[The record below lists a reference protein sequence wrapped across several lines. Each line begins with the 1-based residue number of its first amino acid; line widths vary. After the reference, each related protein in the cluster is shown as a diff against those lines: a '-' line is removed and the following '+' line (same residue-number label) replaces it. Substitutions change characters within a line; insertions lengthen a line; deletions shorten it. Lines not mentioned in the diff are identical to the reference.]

1 MGSPA
6 QAPNGV
12 AVEEVR
18 SLVDQWIAAAEQF
31 PPDAV
36 ARRLAGVLSEDN
48 GLEFTVRFVDEVLRP
63 QDHRV
68 AARGLANLS
77 PIAPRFLPP
86 WMRLAI
92 RAGGI
97 VGRILPQLVVPIA
110 RRTMRTMVGH
120 LILDARPA
128 QLGRAIAKL
137 RARGDKLNLNLLGE
151 AVLGDQEA
159 DRRLEG
165 TRALLTR
172 PDVDY
177 VSIKVSSVA
186 SQIILWSFEE
196 TVEKIVAR
204 LTPLYE
210 TAAASDPPTFI
221 NLDMEEYRDLDLT
234 IEAFQR
240 LLDQPSLINYS
251 AGIVLQA
258 YLPDAL
264 PALDRLTEW
273 AIARRRRGGAP
284 IKIRVVKGANLAMER
299 VDSAVH
305 GWPLATFGSKAETDA
320 NYLRMLSRALDPVRL
335 DAVRIGIAGH
345 NLFDIAYSWLL
356 AQQRGVTDSIDYEML
371 LGMATP
377 QAAAVLHTV
386 GDLRLYTPVVDPRE
400 FDVAIAYLVRRL
412 EENASSENFMSAVH
426 NLGTDES
433 LREREYRR
441 FLESLDLLDAEI
453 PERNRTQDRNRERL
467 AAITEDPHHAG
478 FANVPDTDPSLPAN
492 RDWATATLSRIKE
505 STAGE
510 DAIRAAKLTE
520 ETQLEDLLR
529 TLTAGAARW
538 AALPDIERSAVLR
551 RTGHLLAARR
561 DELIEVMAAET
572 GKTISESD
580 PEVSEAIDMAHY
592 YAELGLQLGRVA
604 GARFAPARVT
614 AVTPPWNFPVAIPFG
629 TTAAPLAT
637 GSAVLLKPAP
647 EARRCSAV
655 FAHALWDAGVPRDV
669 LALADIEEGTLGRE
683 LIAHP
688 AVDRVILTG
697 SYETAEMFRS
707 FRPDLPLVAETSG
720 KNAMIITPSADLD
733 LAVSDLVN
741 SAFGHAGQKCS
752 AASLAILVGSL
763 RSSRRFRSQLVD
775 AVTSMRVGYPQ
786 DAANRM
792 GPLIGPARGKLL
804 HGLTRLDPGE
814 EWLIT
819 PRQLDES
826 GRLWSPGVRAGVR
839 PGSQTHRT
847 EYFGPVLG
855 IMYAA
860 DLDEA
865 IELQNAVDYGLTA
878 GLHSLDVS
886 EVQTW
891 MERVQAGN
899 LYVNRGTTGAIIRR
913 QPFGGWKRSSVGT
926 GAKAGGPNYLVRLG
940 RWAAV
945 EDVDHESSVDHAART
960 AHGGNAVTPTMRLQA
975 YLTAALEALSSDRNA
990 AAWFR
995 RAVDDDARVWAA
1007 EFGVSRDVS
1016 ELGVERNVFRYRP
1029 AECAVRIAEGA
1040 SLRDALRVIA
1050 AGLLSRARFTVSAGA
1065 PLPDAVVG
1073 ALADLG
1079 IAVHEQ
1085 SDDDWQQE
1093 LAGVTGRVRLVG
1105 ADGRAALAA
1114 AGGSPELAIWDDP
1127 VTVAGRLELLPF
1139 LLEQSVSVTAH
1150 RFGGSSPLSDIGI

>member
-6 QAPNGV
+6 EAPYGV

-18 SLVDQWIAAAEQF
+18 ALVDQWIAAAEQF

-48 GLEFTVRFVDEVLRP
+48 GLDFTVRFVDEVVRP
-63 QDHRV
+63 EDHRV
-68 AARGLANLS
+68 AAHGLANLS
-77 PIAPRFLPP
+77 PITPRFLPP

-97 VGRILPQLVVPIA
+97 VGPILPQLVVPIA

-120 LILDARPA
+120 LILDARPD
-128 QLGRAIAKL
+128 QLGKAIAKL

-151 AVLGDQEA
+151 AVLGDHEA

-165 TRALLTR
+165 TRDLLTR

-177 VSIKVSSVA
+177 VSIKVSSVV

-251 AGIVLQA
+251 GGIVLQA

-273 AIARRRRGGAP
+273 ATARRRRGGAP

-299 VDSAVH
+299 VDSAIH

-320 NYLRMLSRALDPVRL
+320 NYLRVLSRALDPARL

-356 AQQRGVTDSIDYEML
+356 ARQRGVTDSIEYEML

-377 QAAAVLHTV
+377 QAAAVRQTV

-426 NLGTDES
+426 RLGADRP
-433 LREREYRR
+433 LREREYQR
-441 FLESLDLLDAEI
+441 FLDSLDLLDTAI
-453 PERNRTQDRNRERL
+453 PERNRTQDRAGERSTV
-467 AAITEDPHHAG
+467 ATEDPYRPG
-478 FANVPDTDPSLPAN
+478 FANTPDTDPSLPAN
-492 RDWATATLSRIKE
+492 RAWAAAALARIKE
-505 STAGE
+505 STAG
-510 DAIRAAKLTE
+510 DDTIRAARISDEARLR
-520 ETQLEDLLR
+520 DLLSD
-529 TLTAGAARW
+529 LTDGAARW
-538 AALPDIERSAVLR
+538 AALPDRERSAILR
-551 RTGHLLAARR
+551 RAGRLLAARR
-561 DELIEVMAAET
+561 DDLIEVMASET
-572 GKTISESD
+572 GKTISEAD
-580 PEVSEAIDMAHY
+580 PEVSEAVDMARY
-592 YAELGLQLGRVA
+592 YADLGLELGRVA
-604 GARFAPARVT
+604 GARFMPARITV
-614 AVTPPWNFPVAIPFG
+614 VTPPWNFPVAIPFG
-629 TTAAPLAT
+629 TTAAPLVT
-637 GSAVLLKPAP
+637 GSAVVLKPAP
-647 EARRCSAV
+647 EARRCGALL
-655 FAHALWDAGVPRDV
+655 AQALWDAGVPRDV
-669 LALADIEEGTLGRE
+669 LALVDIEEGSLGKQ
-683 LIAHP
+683 LITHQT
-688 AVDRVILTG
+688 VDRVMLTG
-697 SYETAEMFRS
+697 SYETAALFRS

-733 LAVSDLVN
+733 LAVADLVQ

-752 AASLAILVGSL
+752 AASLAIVVGSL
-763 RSSRRFRSQLVD
+763 RTSRRFHDQLVD
-775 AVTSMRVGYPQ
+775 AVTSMRVGYPD

-792 GPLIGPARGKLL
+792 GPLIGPAQGKLL
-804 HGLTRLDPGE
+804 QGLTGLDTGE

-819 PRQLDES
+819 PRQLDDS
-826 GRLWSPGVRAGVR
+826 GRLWSPGVRTGVR
-839 PGSQTHRT
+839 PGSPTHRT

-878 GLHSLDVS
+878 GLHSLDVA
-886 EVQTW
+886 EVETW
-891 MERVQAGN
+891 MERVRAGN
-899 LYVNRGTTGAIIRR
+899 LYVNRGITGAIIRR

-926 GAKAGGPNYLVRLG
+926 GAKAGGPNYLVRLV
-940 RWAAV
+940 RWEPA
-945 EDVDHESSVDHAART
+945 DVDQMAATT
-960 AHGGNAVTPTMRLQA
+960 AEPQDRLQTFVDA
-975 YLTAALEALSSDRNA
+975 ATAALATDTSA
-990 AAWFR
+990 ADWFR
-995 RAVDDDARVWAA
+995 RAMADDARAWAD
-1007 EFGVSRDVS
+1007 EFGTSRDVS
-1016 ELGVERNVFRYRP
+1016 GLGVERNVFRYRP
-1029 AECAVRIAEGA
+1029 AACVIRLAEA
-1040 SLRDALRVIA
+1040 APLRDALRVVA
-1050 AGLLSRARFTVSAGA
+1050 AGLLARADITVSTGTA
-1065 PLPDAVVG
+1065 LPDRVVA
-1073 ALADLG
+1073 ALAELQVEVR
-1079 IAVHEQ
+1079 IQ
-1085 SDDDWQQE
+1085 SDTAWQRQ
-1093 LAGVTGRVRLVG
+1093 LTQFSGRVRLVG
-1105 ADGRAALAA
+1105 ADGRATLAE

-1127 VTVAGRLELLPF
+1127 VTAAGRLELLPF

-1150 RFGGSSPLSDIGI
+1150 RFGGSSPLSDIEI